1 VRVSAPHRLAVVIGL
16 ALALVFGAA
25 PASAAHPPT
34 PGAASIGDRL
44 FPGLGN
50 GGYDVLHYGLDLGYA
65 TSDPAQSLDGT
76 ATIVAR
82 ATQSLSRFNL
92 DFAGDSVGAVSVN
105 RKPARWTREG
115 EELVVTPKRPL
126 RYGRLFVV
134 KVSNFTATP
143 TVPNPEDPATVAFFV
158 TPHGSG
164 TAAQPDHA
172 HDIFP
177 SNDHP
182 RDKASFSFRFD
193 VPAGTLAVANG
204 VLTGR
209 RTHGDRTSW
218 RYLQRQPM
226 ATQLIQLAV
235 GSYDFV
241 GRGRH
246 RGVFVRDVI
255 APTLTSLLEPLLAVE
270 LDHLDWMEPRV
281 GRYPFDTYGSFVV
294 DVELGF
300 ALETQ
305 TLSVYDRVWFTELPR
320 GVWDPVMLHELAHQW
335 YGNSVALWEWSD
347 LWLSEGHASW
357 YEFLYAEEKG
367 FLVEDTTDYPDPTGY
382 ADFDELM
389 RAVYAH
395 GDEWRAQFGPV
406 AQPASADTLFS
417 PNVYHGGALVLYA
430 LRQKIGQE
438 AFERLERAWVRRY
451 EGRSASTADF
461 IALASRVARRDLTD
475 FLGDWLY
482 GTTTPPMPGHP
493 DWTVNPVEQPAPT
506 ATSLQAGGRAQLTPR
521 P

>member
-1 VRVSAPHRLAVVIGL
+1 MRASAPHRLVVVIGL
-16 ALALVFGAA
+16 VLALAFAAA
-25 PASAAHPPT
+25 PASAAQPPM

-50 GGYDVLHYGLDLGYA
+50 GGYDVLHYRLDLHYA

-82 ATQSLSRFNL
+82 ATQGLSQFNL

-115 EELVVTPKRPL
+115 DELVVTPERPL
-126 RYGRLFVV
+126 RHGDQFVV
-134 KVSNFTATP
+134 KISSFTATP
-143 TVPNPEDPATVAFFV
+143 TTPNPEDPATVAFFV

-164 TAAQPDHA
+164 TAAQPNYA

-193 VPAGTLAVANG
+193 VPAGALAVANG
-204 VLTGR
+204 VLTDN

-218 RYLQRQPM
+218 SYLHRQPM

-235 GSYDFV
+235 GSYDFIA
-241 GRGRH
+241 RGRH
-246 RGVFVRDVI
+246 RGVFVRDLI
-255 APTLTSLLEPLLAVE
+255 APTLTSTVAPLLPVE
-270 LDHLDWMEPRV
+270 LDHLDWTEPRA
-281 GRYPFDTYGSFVV
+281 GQYPFDTYGSFVI
-294 DVELGF
+294 DAQLGF

-305 TLSVYDRVWFTELPR
+305 TLSVFDRGWFTELPR
-320 GVWDPVMLHELAHQW
+320 GVWDPTMLHELVHQW
-335 YGNSVALWEWSD
+335 YGNSVSVWEWSD

-367 FLVEDTTDYPDPTGY
+367 FLLEDTTDYPDPTAY

-406 AQPASADTLFS
+406 AQPVSADTLFS
-417 PNVYHGGALVLYA
+417 LNVYHGGALVLYA
-430 LRQKIGQE
+430 LRQTIGEE
-438 AFERLERAWVRRY
+438 AFERLEQAWTADYR
-451 EGRSASTADF
+451 GRSASTDDF
-461 IALASRVARRDLTD
+461 IALASRVAGRDLTD
-475 FLGDWLY
+475 FLEEWLY

-493 DWTVNPVEQPAPT
+493 DWTVNPIEQPAP
-506 ATSLQAGGRAQLTPR
+506 AAASLQAAGPDHARPR